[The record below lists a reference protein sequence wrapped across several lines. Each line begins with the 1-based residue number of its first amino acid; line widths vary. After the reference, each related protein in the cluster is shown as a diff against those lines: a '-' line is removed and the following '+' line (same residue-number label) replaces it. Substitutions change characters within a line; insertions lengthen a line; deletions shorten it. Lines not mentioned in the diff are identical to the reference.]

1 MSKITRINSE
11 NYWDGRFSADWESCE
26 GPRQSRFFSRL
37 TLENLPSW
45 LIEKIRVQSLTLVDW
60 GCAQGDGTDVW
71 ASYISSQQLT
81 GVDFSAIAI
90 EQASNRYPSIR
101 FLNENW
107 LEKSTENNNSYDIVF
122 SSNTLEHFSQPYEVL
137 DILGARAK
145 KAVILAL
152 PYREFDRID
161 EHFYSFSPTNIPL
174 ELKNGFRII
183 WSRVINCRHL
193 PNTLWAGDQI
203 FMVYAESS
211 WLNSLKLTLS
221 DCKIEQDD
229 TATAITNLHQE
240 IIVVEDQL
248 ASLGQEVATRDGQIT
263 NLNQSIIERNEQI
276 TNLNQ
281 SVIERDGQIT
291 HLNQSMIE
299 RNEQITN
306 LNQSAIERDGQITG
320 LNRTMI
326 DKDLILENSRREISI
341 LNSKIDDF
349 IKSRSWRYTRPFRFL
364 KDLGR
369 ALVHPP
375 ERYALVK
382 RIYWYL
388 PAFLRQRLNAKR
400 AAYVSKN
407 LKMRKTT
414 TDLYAPPR
422 QASTEWIA
430 RVKASSKVVVIPC
443 GFEFEEL
450 VNQRPINAAKYFS
463 QNGYLVLFVAWQ
475 WAPEETLAKGCAE
488 VWPQVWQIPLYD
500 FLDLHVA
507 LPSRDQEALYLL
519 TMPAAVLINCVPN
532 LRSKGYAIIYDVMDD
547 WEEFFNS
554 GQAPWYVK
562 ELEAQLVLQSDLVCG
577 VSPALVDKFSAIR
590 TDIFVNGNGY
600 TAEVLGLENRYIA
613 NQNLQSSLIIG
624 YFGHLT
630 DAWFDWELIFSLAEN
645 YNNISFEIIGYG
657 EPKWAINRAKNF
669 KNLRLIGKVLP
680 SELNTYVRNWS
691 YGIIPFIESD
701 LSLAVDPIKIY
712 EYIYFGLP
720 VFVTG
725 IEHLK
730 NYPSV
735 AWAKR
740 EAAIE
745 LFDVFLKKSK
755 PDAHQVQEFLAK
767 TTWEARFN
775 ELCARL
781 HQQGCLG
788 NLYVF

>member
-1 MSKITRINSE
+1 M
-11 NYWDGRFSADWESCE
+11 
-26 GPRQSRFFSRL
+26 
-37 TLENLPSW
+37 
-45 LIEKIRVQSLTLVDW
+45 
-60 GCAQGDGTDVW
+60 
-71 ASYISSQQLT
+71 
-81 GVDFSAIAI
+81 
-90 EQASNRYPSIR
+90 
-101 FLNENW
+101 
-107 LEKSTENNNSYDIVF
+107 
-122 SSNTLEHFSQPYEVL
+122 
-137 DILGARAK
+137 
-145 KAVILAL
+145 
-152 PYREFDRID
+152 
-161 EHFYSFSPTNIPL
+161 
-174 ELKNGFRII
+174 
-183 WSRVINCRHL
+183 
-193 PNTLWAGDQI
+193 
-203 FMVYAESS
+203 
-211 WLNSLKLTLS
+211 
-221 DCKIEQDD
+221 
-229 TATAITNLHQE
+229 
-240 IIVVEDQL
+240 
-248 ASLGQEVATRDGQIT
+248 
-263 NLNQSIIERNEQI
+263 
-276 TNLNQ
+276 
-281 SVIERDGQIT
+281 
-291 HLNQSMIE
+291 
-299 RNEQITN
+299 
-306 LNQSAIERDGQITG
+306 
-320 LNRTMI
+320 
-326 DKDLILENSRREISI
+326 
-341 LNSKIDDF
+341 
-349 IKSRSWRYTRPFRFL
+349 
-364 KDLGR
+364 
-369 ALVHPP
+369 
-375 ERYALVK
+375 
-382 RIYWYL
+382 
-388 PAFLRQRLNAKR
+388 
-400 AAYVSKN
+400 
-407 LKMRKTT
+407 
-414 TDLYAPPR
+414 
-422 QASTEWIA
+422 
-430 RVKASSKVVVIPC
+430 
-443 GFEFEEL
+443 
-450 VNQRPINAAKYFS
+450 
-463 QNGYLVLFVAWQ
+463 
-475 WAPEETLAKGCAE
+475 
-488 VWPQVWQIPLYD
+488 WQIPLYD